1 MRLPF
6 KYKNMKF
13 IHLIA
18 FLLFCL
24 SAKADFVNI
33 YYNETDNGYQV
44 LVDNDQYC
52 PVTIKFDFKVKNLKS
67 INDVNDLVVIPA
79 RVKGHVV
86 TDFVVVNPR
95 RGYRFGMQT
104 RSNLGDHT
112 NKNYDRD
119 FQYHLPFKSAK
130 NVIIGQGYNGRFSHH
145 GENALDFDLR
155 IGEEVYAA
163 RGGVVI
169 EVVEKNS
176 RNCTSSHNCANYN
189 NYIIIHHD
197 DGTFAEY
204 VHLKRK
210 GAIVEVGDKVEI
222 GQLIG
227 YSGKTGFASGPHLH
241 FAVYLQELGGRE
253 TVRTKFLVDDGTKL
267 ASLREGE
274 TYKKNY

>member
-1 MRLPF
+1 
-6 KYKNMKF
+6 MKF
-13 IHLIA
+13 IQLA
-18 FLLFCL
+18 VFLFLCL
-24 SAKADFVNI
+24 SAKADYVNI
-33 YYNETDNGYQV
+33 YYNETSNGYQV

-52 PVTIKFDFKVKNLKS
+52 PVSIKFNFELKNLKS
-67 INDVNDLVVIPA
+67 TNDVENIVVIPA

-86 TDFVVVNPR
+86 TNFVVKNVR
-95 RGYRFGMQT
+95 KTYRFGMKT

-112 NKNYDRD
+112 TKNYDRD

-130 NVIIGQGYNGRFSHH
+130 NVLIGQGYNGNFTHH
-145 GENALDFDLR
+145 NENALDFDLR
-155 IGEEVYAA
+155 VGEEVYAA

-176 RNCTSSHNCANYN
+176 RSCTSSHKCANYN
-189 NYIIIHHD
+189 NYIIVYHE

-204 VHLKRK
+204 VHLKQSGSK
-210 GAIVEVGDKVEI
+210 VKVGERVKT

-253 TVRTKFLVDDGTKL
+253 TLRTQFLVEDGTKL

-274 TYKKNY
+274 SYRKGY